1 MKFSPATIVGAGPAG
16 SLLGIFL
23 ARRGLPITVYERR
36 PDMRREVIS
45 AGRSINLALA
55 DRGIHAL
62 ERAGVLD
69 AVRPLMIPMRGRM
82 IHDEHGR
89 TTLQRYGQNDSEVI
103 YSVSRA
109 ELNKLL
115 MTELERI
122 ASIEV
127 QFRHNCQGLDFNSGR
142 LRLIDESDGRVKE
155 VAATPVIGADGASS
169 AVRAAMHA
177 DGRTQASEAVL
188 SHRYKELTIPPG
200 PGGKHRMEMNAL
212 HIWPR
217 GGYMLIAL
225 PNIDGSFTV
234 TLFLPAE
241 GPESFATLTS
251 HDAVQRFFS
260 RRFADAQPLIADL
273 SEDFFAH
280 PTGTMVTVR
289 AAPWKFA
296 DRAMLIGDAAHA
308 IVPFHGQGMNCA
320 FEDCVALDAVLDR
333 YEDWGRVFARVDRVR
348 KPNADAIAEMAL
360 ENYTEMRDSVRDPRF
375 VLQKELSLQLEQR
388 FPEQFI
394 PRYSMVMFHHEIPY
408 VLALERGRIQQEILD
423 ELTVKAH
430 GAEQIDWL
438 LATKLVQT
446 RLSTLEGDEGR

>member
-23 ARRGLPITVYERR
+23 ARRGVPVTVYERR
-36 PDMRREVIS
+36 PDMRRESIS

-55 DRGIHAL
+55 DRGMHAL

-103 YSVSRA
+103 HSVSRA

-115 MTELERI
+115 LTELERI
-122 ASIEV
+122 ASITV
-127 QFRHNCQGLDFNSGR
+127 QFHHNCQGLDFRAGR
-142 LRLIDESDGRVKE
+142 LRLFDESNGRPKE
-155 VAATPVIGADGASS
+155 VAAAPVIGADGASS
-169 AVRAAMHA
+169 AVRAAMHV
-177 DGRTQASEAVL
+177 DGRTNASEEVL
-188 SHRYKELTIPPG
+188 SHRYKELTIPAG
-200 PGGKHRMEMNAL
+200 PGGKHRMETNAL

-251 HDAVQRFFS
+251 RDAVQKFFS
-260 RRFADAQPLIADL
+260 RRFADAQPLITDL
-273 SEDFFAH
+273 SEEFFAH
-280 PTGTMVTVR
+280 PTGVMVTVR

-296 DRAMLIGDAAHA
+296 DRALLIGDAAHA

-320 FEDCVALDAVLDR
+320 FEDCVALDAALDR

-348 KPNADAIAEMAL
+348 KPNADAIAQMAL
-360 ENYTEMRDSVRDPRF
+360 ENYIEMRDSVRDPKF
-375 VLQKELSLQLEQR
+375 VLQKELSLRLEQR

-408 VLALERGRIQQEILD
+408 TLALERGRIQQEILD
-423 ELTVKAH
+423 ELTVKASDVD
-430 GAEQIDWL
+430 QIDWS
-438 LATKLVQT
+438 LATKLVET
-446 RLSTLEGDEGR
+446 RLSAL

>member
-23 ARRGLPITVYERR
+23 ARRGVPVTVYERR
-36 PDMRREVIS
+36 PDMRRESIS

-55 DRGIHAL
+55 DRGMHAL

-103 YSVSRA
+103 HSVSRA

-115 MTELERI
+115 LTELERI
-122 ASIEV
+122 ASITV
-127 QFRHNCQGLDFNSGR
+127 QFHHNCQGLDFRAGR
-142 LRLIDESDGRVKE
+142 LRLFDENSGRPKE
-155 VAATPVIGADGASS
+155 VAAAAVIGADGASS
-169 AVRAAMHA
+169 AVRAAMLV
-177 DGRTQASEAVL
+177 DGRTNASEEVL
-188 SHRYKELTIPPG
+188 SHRYKELTIPAG
-200 PGGKHRMEMNAL
+200 PGGKHRMETNAL

-241 GPESFATLTS
+241 GPESFATLAS
-251 HDAVQRFFS
+251 RDAVQKFFA
-260 RRFADAQPLIADL
+260 RRFADAQPLITDL
-273 SEDFFAH
+273 TEEFFAH
-280 PTGTMVTVR
+280 PTGVMVTVR

-296 DRAMLIGDAAHA
+296 DRALLIGDAAHA

-320 FEDCVALDAVLDR
+320 FEDCVALDAALDR

-348 KPNADAIAEMAL
+348 KPNADAIAQMAL
-360 ENYTEMRDSVRDPRF
+360 ENYVEMRDSVRDPKF
-375 VLQKELSLQLEQR
+375 VLQKELSLR
-388 FPEQFI
+388 WSSASRSSSFP
-394 PRYSMVMFHHEIPY
+394 V
-408 VLALERGRIQQEILD
+408 
-423 ELTVKAH
+423 
-430 GAEQIDWL
+430 
-438 LATKLVQT
+438 T
-446 RLSTLEGDEGR
+446 RW